1 MSVLQKILV
10 DRDQKTLSVYLKGT
24 RQMLRSLYKK
34 ALDTTLATQWDTT
47 HPTKQLFLFLVVLN
61 REPAMKRFIVQ
72 VNQDDHV
79 KLNRF
84 WNALQRVTEGML
96 LSFTC
101 TESEYVQTC
110 IEEWIIA

>member
-10 DRDQKTLSVYLKGT
+10 DQDQETLTLYLNGT
-24 RQMLRSLYKK
+24 RQMLRTLYKE
-34 ALDTTLATQWDTT
+34 ALDTTLAAQWDTT

-61 REPAMKRFIVQ
+61 REPAMKHFMVQ
-72 VNQDDHV
+72 ANPDARI

-84 WNALQRVTEGML
+84 WNALQRVTEHKL
-96 LSFTC
+96 LSFSC
-101 TESEYVQTC
+101 TETEYVQTC